1 MPYGEKSAYEAQAKL
16 KGQSPA
22 YKKSSGFK
30 MNGNPFQKNFKIKPE
45 KEGEGKY
52 HYKKAKKK
60 KPGDTAYVHKYI
72 KEGSVNV
79 DYPGHGPGA
88 GRLKHGYPKWV
99 KE

>member
-1 MPYGEKSAYEAQAKL
+1 MPKFKPNTSAFRMK
-16 KGQSPA
+16 
-22 YKKSSGFK
+22 
-30 MNGNPFQKNFKIKPE
+30 GNPFQKNFKIKPE

-60 KPGDTAYVHKYI
+60 KPGGTAYVHKYI